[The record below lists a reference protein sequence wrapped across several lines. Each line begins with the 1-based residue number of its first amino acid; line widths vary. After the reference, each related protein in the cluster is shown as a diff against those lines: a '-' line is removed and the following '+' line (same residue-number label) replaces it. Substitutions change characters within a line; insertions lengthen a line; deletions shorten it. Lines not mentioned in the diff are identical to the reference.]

1 MDKTKK
7 EALEKF
13 FGFCELFPGNTAT
26 LKADASGLLYLP
38 EAVNGNTNTTIF
50 LCFTDKAGRV
60 QDNRT
65 FVIDTFN
72 KLDLSDTRKFTK
84 DTQKEASDFQKIITI
99 IFESSLIELDSPQ
112 YAKMLEKM
120 IQDSHNLQ
128 THYTAFENA
137 RSRND
142 EAMNRLTEQYNKSRV
157 NAYDNIVN
165 NVISQY
171 NNSFLTSLKHLNET
185 KILVDDWRG
194 KIAVKL
200 ENRREA
206 IRRFQANIQKYDT
219 SLPIVMRTLESCDK
233 SLANVQKIIEMYGI
247 YNHNQGVFT
256 AQRVYKSR
264 VSFRSL
270 TAAVKHTKLPLP
282 KPTELMLQVDKQV
295 GEFIGKFK
303 TTIENVKK
311 TEVAK
316 IKATAIF
323 ETEKNNKSIGTLEEQ
338 LKQLNKQTQHKK
350 LNTNNIN
357 GKIKTIKIQLNKL
370 RASNR
375 KHKKKIDDHGT
386 VIAHRDDINNKA
398 LASLNRSLTT
408 NIENLITLLDV
419 ENETVNGLERRTT
432 FNQSLAS
439 AIFIKSPQTQV
450 KLNKDIFKKNNKIN
464 KGSKGK
470 NPKKKG
476 KGKGKGNGKGKGK
489 KGKGKEPWD
498 PEDDEDNDEEEG
510 EDDDDAGN
518 GKGDG
523 TSIKNKHQ
531 DIGAPSGSQSNS
543 KKPKPGP
550 STP

>member
-1 MDKTKK
+1 VIKYIG
-7 EALEKF
+7 EQ
-13 FGFCELFPGNTAT
+13 
-26 LKADASGLLYLP
+26 
-38 EAVNGNTNTTIF
+38 NTTIF

-439 AIFIKSPQTQV
+439 AIFIKSPHTQV